1 MISFEQ
7 FIACTGASKENAMKF
22 YQPTVDAMKKYGI
35 TTPKRIAGFLAQ
47 VGHESMNL
55 SRLEENLNYS
65 SDGLMRVW
73 PSRFPSL
80 AVASKY
86 HRNPRLIANKVYSS
100 RMGNG
105 DESSG
110 EGWKYRGRGL
120 KQLTG
125 KDNYRRASI
134 ALGVDLVENPDAL
147 LTPQFAAMSA
157 AWFWHVNGLNA
168 IADAGTIEAM
178 TRKINGG
185 LIGIED
191 RKARYSRA
199 LKALGAI

>member
-7 FIACTGASKENAMKF
+7 FMICTGASKENAMKF
-22 YQPTVDAMKKYGI
+22 YQSTIDAMQKYGI
-35 TTPKRIAGFLAQ
+35 TTPKRMAGFLAQ

-80 AVASKY
+80 AIASKY

-105 DESSG
+105 DEISG

-125 KDNYRRASI
+125 KDNYRRASV

-157 AWFWHVNGLNA
+157 AWFWHANGLNA

-191 RKARYSRA
+191 RKARYLKA

>member
-1 MISFEQ
+1 MISFDQ
-7 FIACTGASKENAMKF
+7 FMTCTGASKENAMKF
-22 YQPTVDAMKKYGI
+22 YQSTIDAMKKYGI
-35 TTPKRIAGFLAQ
+35 TTPKRMAGFLAQ

-80 AVASKY
+80 AIASKY

-105 DESSG
+105 DEASG

-134 ALGVDLVENPDAL
+134 ALGVDLVENTDAL

-157 AWFWHVNGLNA
+157 AWFWHANGLNA
-168 IADAGTIEAM
+168 IADTGTIEAM

-191 RKARYSRA
+191 RRSRYLKA